1 MWQCLIECFC
11 TLGYYFSVDELLLF
25 CVLADV
31 SVAVFLISGDSLQ
44 YHASHIGSDNG
55 GRLIPVCLD
64 VSDLHASDPRGHY
77 SRLVRMLDVSKL
89 EKVIKERRN
98 QERIEQQR
106 MAAEEKRELSR
117 LRRMKWQAFL
127 PHNPLKRRFGI
138 DPPESFSQI
147 SLQRMQRWKR

>member
-64 VSDLHASDPRGHY
+64 VPDLHASDRRGHY

-127 PHNPLKRRFGI
+127 PHNP
-138 DPPESFSQI
+138 
-147 SLQRMQRWKR
+147 